1 MESRVLGTLFFV
13 FFAMS
18 SSTNLKQILTPK
30 LPSAAVAYA
39 VELWEKE
46 PFSFKITATR
56 KSKLGDF
63 RYRRDR
69 QVQTITINADLNPYQ
84 FLLTYIHEVAHL
96 HAFVKFGVEIAPHG
110 VEWKSTFQQ
119 LMIPLLSTAY
129 FPIDLLIPLRKHM
142 QAPKASSSADL
153 FLMKEMSKYDEKSIH
168 DEITFLSDIK
178 PGNRFLLSGREFK
191 KGETRRTRV
200 LCEEVIS
207 GKKYL
212 IAQLAKVILID

>member
-1 MESRVLGTLFFV
+1 
-13 FFAMS
+13 MS
-18 SSTNLKQILTPK
+18 SPEKLKQLLSQK
-30 LPSAAVAYA
+30 LPSAALNYA

-46 PFSFKITATR
+46 PFSFRTTATR

-69 QVQTITINADLNPYQ
+69 EIQTITINADLNPYQ

-96 HAFVKFGVEIAPHG
+96 HAFVRFGIEIAPHG
-110 VEWKSTFQQ
+110 AEWKSTFQQ
-119 LMIPLLSTAY
+119 LMIPILSTTF

-142 QAPKASSSADL
+142 KNPKASSSADL
-153 FLMKEMSKYDEKSIH
+153 FLMKEMSKYDDKNTNS
-168 DEITFLSDIK
+168 EILFLSDIK
-178 PGNRFLLSGREFK
+178 PGIRFLLSGREFE

-200 LCEEVIS
+200 LCQEVGS

-212 IAQLAKVILID
+212 IAQLAKVTLID

>member
-1 MESRVLGTLFFV
+1 
-13 FFAMS
+13 MS
-18 SSTNLKQILTPK
+18 SPEKLKQLLSQK
-30 LPSAAVAYA
+30 LPSAALNYA

-46 PFSFKITATR
+46 PFSFRTTATR

-69 QVQTITINADLNPYQ
+69 EIQTITINADLNPYQ

-96 HAFVKFGVEIAPHG
+96 HAFVRFGIEIAPHG
-110 VEWKSTFQQ
+110 AEWKSTFQQ
-119 LMIPLLSTAY
+119 LMIPILSSNY

-142 QAPKASSSADL
+142 KNPKASSASDL
-153 FLMKEMSKYDEKSIH
+153 FLMKEMSKYDDKSINS
-168 DEITFLSDIK
+168 EIVFLSDIK
-178 PGNRFLLSGREFK
+178 PGKRFILSGREFE

-200 LCEEVIS
+200 LCQEVKS

-212 IAQLAKVILID
+212 IAQLAKVKPTT